1 MGFRNTNI
9 DPFEVNAFH
18 ITGLFSRRS
27 CGCHS
32 HNQFENLLLREEK
45 EQPVGHFDRLWA
57 ITLSQLN
64 LSVEQT
70 NTKNDVAFYRY
81 SLYPRDRSGRER
93 GNIPSIQF
101 QFLQHGSFRK
111 LKYLDLEN
119 LC

>member
-45 EQPVGHFDRLWA
+45 EQPVDILIDYEQLLFPSSICRSNKQTQKMMLRFTGILYTHATDQVEKEEIYQVYNFNFCNMD
-57 ITLSQLN
+57 LSAN
-64 LSVEQT
+64 S
-70 NTKNDVAFYRY
+70 
-81 SLYPRDRSGRER
+81 
-93 GNIPSIQF
+93 NIWT
-101 QFLQHGSFRK
+101 
-111 LKYLDLEN
+111 
-119 LC
+119 